1 MKLLKKIKYTG
12 TLHLVTGL
20 HIGDS
25 KENAEI
31 GGVDS
36 PVVRRKDNNIPYIPG
51 SSLKGKIRSLLEQS
65 YGATEIGGSTEVN
78 KLFGITGEKVKPSR
92 LIVRDAYMT
101 KESVK
106 KLEDNTNTDLP
117 FTAIKFENTSDRVT
131 GATVKGGLRNIERI
145 PAGTNFKIEFII
157 NCFEGED
164 KEMLK
169 KMLKDGIKLLEND
182 YLGGSGTRGYG
193 QVKIELDKPVIVYQN
208 PNTKS

>member
-12 TLHLVTGL
+12 VLHLITGL

-51 SSLKGKIRSLLEQS
+51 SSLKGKIRSLLEQT
-65 YGATEIGGSTEVN
+65 YGVANIGDSEKVN
-78 KLFGITGEKVKPSR
+78 KLFGITGKNAKPSR

-106 KLEDNTNTDLP
+106 KLEENKNTDLP
-117 FTAIKFENTSDRVT
+117 FTEIKFENTIDRIV
-131 GATVKGGLRNIERI
+131 GATKRGGLRNIERV
-145 PAGTNFKIEFII
+145 PAGTSFNIEFII
-157 NCFEGED
+157 NHFENENLD
-164 KEMLK
+164 DLK
-169 KMLKDGIKLLEND
+169 KMLDEGIDLLEND

-193 QVKIELDKPVIVYQN
+193 QVKIKWNEPEIVYEN
-208 PNTKS
+208 KM